1 MSLERFTEKGG
12 PMKLEK
18 ILKMNVGP
26 NSTRIR
32 GQYPEVPVYSVLDL
46 EDDLFQKPSE
56 MVTSH
61 EEHSGPAFTKA
72 GNLLI
77 SIIKEKACIV
87 SEGNGG
93 KLFTSAF
100 IRCQYD
106 EKILDPWF
114 FCFFFNESEEV
125 GKIIHVRSGMPGL
138 GYYHLNTEIIGQI
151 EIDLP
156 PLEKQK
162 TLGSLYQG
170 CLKQL
175 RLYDRKKEVLKKA
188 VNLVINEELEKKGN

>member
-1 MSLERFTEKGG
+1 
-12 PMKLEK
+12 MKFEK

-32 GQYPEVPVYSVLDL
+32 GQYPEVPVYSVSDL

-56 MVTSH
+56 MMSSI
-61 EEHSGPAFTKA
+61 EGYSGPAFTKT
-72 GNLLI
+72 GDLLI

-87 SEGNGG
+87 GKGNGG